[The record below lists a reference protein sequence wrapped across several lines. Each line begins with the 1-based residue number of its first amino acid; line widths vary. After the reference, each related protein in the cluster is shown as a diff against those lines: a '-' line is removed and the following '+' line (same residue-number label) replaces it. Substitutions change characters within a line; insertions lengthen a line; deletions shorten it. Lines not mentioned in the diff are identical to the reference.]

1 MSSEKKL
8 VSKPIELS
16 TFKRPEKIC
25 VSSNNL
31 FALQLMGR
39 ASVLIGELS
48 GDCILKPREII
59 LSFEPDEIFYIN
71 NRILMA
77 FCLSLRKIVFI
88 DVDLN
93 LIVSEY
99 TFDYQQIAFG
109 CSEDTAYFLFSND
122 DQNYSLHCICED
134 TFTCVYQNN
143 WVIPSIKITRFFV
156 VKDALFFSSETNNS
170 VFKTLKNNQ
179 KTEIIEFATYG
190 RGNGYVRSPQDI
202 QVWNNQLIVLDRDN
216 YHCQFFDICS
226 LMYLGQIGKKGTED
240 LSLDFAGGMFC
251 ADDLLYVA
259 DTNNDRVLEFD
270 LNTNAAKV
278 ILSRDFEPG
287 NLSRPV
293 GIVANN
299 SKLFVCDRDNSA
311 VQVFDYNSR
320 YLYHFF
326 VGDPSLKLRPNSIK
340 LVDKEGGQCLVVLI
354 RRQSMD
360 SAMLIMFDLVG
371 NELAREPINDDG
383 DPQGFVVTENG
394 NIVVSDTLNRRALV
408 FDRHLSYRH
417 TVDLAA
423 LTHDRFLCRQPF
435 LRNSDVGF
443 GDYHGNQAV
452 VFDSQLKSFRVED
465 ISYRSFGIKHIRNL
479 IFFEDGCFIL
489 GRGLNSLLYQNL
501 QGKCYTL
508 PAPMALLL
516 AAPSD
521 LCIIGSHVICLDK
534 ENDSMLRVLIS
545 DFNQVV
551 GAGE

>member
-1 MSSEKKL
+1 MYSEKKL
-8 VSKPIELS
+8 VSKPVELS

-31 FALQLMGR
+31 FALQLMGK

-48 GDCILKPREII
+48 VDFISKPREVI
-59 LSFEPDEIFYIN
+59 LSFEPDEIFFIN

-77 FCLSLRKIVFI
+77 FCLSLKKIIFI
-88 DVDLN
+88 DVDLDV
-93 LIVSEY
+93 IVSEH

-109 CSEDTAYFLFSND
+109 CSEDTAYFLVSNG
-122 DQNYSLHCICED
+122 DQNYSLHYVCED
-134 TFTCVYQNN
+134 TSIGVYQNN
-143 WVIPSIKITRFFV
+143 WVIPSIKITRFYKA
-156 VKDALFFSSETNNS
+156 KDALFFSSETNNS
-170 VFKTLKNNQ
+170 VNKQ

-216 YHCQFFDICS
+216 YLCQFFDICS
-226 LMYLGQIGKKGTED
+226 LMYLDQIGKKGTED
-240 LSLDFAGGMFC
+240 LSLDFASGMYC
-251 ADDLLYVA
+251 ANDLLYVA
-259 DTNNDRVLEFD
+259 DTNNDRVLEID
-270 LNTNAAKV
+270 LNTKAAKV

-311 VQVFDYNSR
+311 VQVFDYNCR

-326 VGDPSLKLRPNSIK
+326 VADPSLKLRPNSIK
-340 LVDKEGGQCLVVLI
+340 LVDKDGGQCIVALI
-354 RRQSMD
+354 RRRSMD
-360 SAMLIMFDLVG
+360 GAMLIMFDLVG

-383 DPQGFVVTENG
+383 DPQGFVVTENRD
-394 NIVVSDTLNRRALV
+394 IVVSDTLNRRALV

-423 LTHDRFLCRQPF
+423 LTHDRFICRQPF
-435 LRNSDVGF
+435 LRDSDIGF
-443 GDYHGNQAV
+443 SDYHGNQAV
-452 VFDSQLKSFRVED
+452 VFDSQLTTFRVED
-465 ISYRSFGIKHIRNL
+465 ISYRSFGIKYVRNL
-479 IFFEDGCFIL
+479 IFFDDGCFIL
-489 GRGLNSLLYQNL
+489 GRGSNSLMYHDLK
-501 QGKCYTL
+501 GKYYTL
-508 PAPMALLL
+508 PAPKALLL
-516 AAPSD
+516 GAPSD

-534 ENDSMLRVLIS
+534 ENDSMLRFLIS

-551 GAGE
+551 GAS